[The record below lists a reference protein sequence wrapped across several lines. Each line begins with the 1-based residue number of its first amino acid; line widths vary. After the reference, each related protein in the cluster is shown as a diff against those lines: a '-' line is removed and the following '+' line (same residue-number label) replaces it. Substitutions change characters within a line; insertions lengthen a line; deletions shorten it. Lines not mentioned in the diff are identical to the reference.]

1 MDPIYFAVIA
11 GVLGLAA
18 AASFAAYV
26 LRQDEG
32 SERMREISAAIKE
45 GAMAF
50 LKREYQ
56 ILAVFIVILGQQSNK
71 HMRRRG
77 HPLIVLEIRRFKCLD
92 SQIL

>member
-11 GVLGLAA
+11 GVRGLIA

-32 SERMREISAAIKE
+32 SERLREISAAIKE

-50 LKREYQ
+50 LKRNTRY
-56 ILAVFIVILGQQSNK
+56 
-71 HMRRRG
+71 
-77 HPLIVLEIRRFKCLD
+77 
-92 SQIL
+92 